1 MTSSPQVPALA
12 PGGYRSVLVVDDSLV
27 QRQHAAQ
34 LCHELG
40 IELVYEAGDGR
51 EALALLSILVLPP
64 GLLIVDLEMPGM
76 DGFEFLE
83 ELHRRQVFLPVLIAS
98 SREQMLMN
106 SASTLGTELG
116 LPMVATLA
124 KPLCLTQLREALT
137 TRLPQPGGRSRPAL
151 LPLTAGDLDTALRE
165 KALTVHY
172 QPKVDMHTG
181 LLRGVEA
188 LARWTHPVLGP
199 VPPDQ
204 FIPLAEQC
212 DLIGPLTLSVLD
224 QALAQTATWQTR
236 GLTLSLAIN
245 LSPRLLECPTLVEHF
260 SAQVAQHGLD
270 PHQLVIE
277 ITEGS
282 LAKRLDVALN
292 RLARLR
298 LRGFGLSIDDYGTGF
313 SSMQQ
318 LARIPFTELK
328 IDRSF
333 VSEATQRP
341 HLQVI
346 LRSALEMAHQLG
358 LVSVAEGIETLQDWR
373 LLQTLGCQIGQGW
386 LIAKAMPGDDLLP
399 WLRSHRQRLATLRG
413 EPADLAAATHRPD

>member
-1 MTSSPQVPALA
+1 M
-12 PGGYRSVLVVDDSLV
+12 PGGYPSVLVVDDSLV
-27 QRQHAAQ
+27 QRQHAAM
-34 LCHELG
+34 LCRELG
-40 IELVYEAGDGR
+40 MDLVYEASDGR
-51 EALALLSILVLPP
+51 EALALLSMLVLPP
-64 GLLIVDLEMPGM
+64 SLLIVDLEMPGM

-83 ELHRRQVFLPVLIAS
+83 ELHRLQVFLPVLIAS

-106 SASTLGTELG
+106 SANTLGKELG

-137 TRLPQPGGRSRPAL
+137 NRLPQQAGRARPAP

-165 KALTVHY
+165 HALKVHY

-199 VPPDQ
+199 IPPDQ
-204 FIPLAEQC
+204 FIPLAEQS
-212 DLIGPLTLSVLD
+212 DLIEPLTLSVLD
-224 QALAQTATWQTR
+224 QALAQTAAWQTR
-236 GLTLSLAIN
+236 GLNLSLAIN
-245 LSPRLLECPTLVEHF
+245 LSPRLLESPTLVEHF

-270 PHQLVIE
+270 PHQLMIE

-386 LIAKAMPGDDLLP
+386 LIAKAMPGDDLHP
-399 WLRSHRQRLATLRG
+399 WLRGHRQRLALLRA
-413 EPADLAAATHRPD
+413 EPEDLAAPTQQPD